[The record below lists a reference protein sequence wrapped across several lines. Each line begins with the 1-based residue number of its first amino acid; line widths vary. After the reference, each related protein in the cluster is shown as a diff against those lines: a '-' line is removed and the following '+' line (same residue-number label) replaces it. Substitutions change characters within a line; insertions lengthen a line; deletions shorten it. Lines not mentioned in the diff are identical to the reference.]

1 MYKASGFSL
10 PGPISDKT
18 PSRVPSIRSSVQRN
32 MKSRR
37 LALLF
42 CAILAVSSVSAQIE
56 ESEDDVIYKAEY
68 CRTTEVLKNRCQIE
82 KCNQED
88 TRYLVIGCPTFKCS
102 DKILGTRQDA
112 SKPYPHC
119 CPVPDCS

>member
-1 MYKASGFSL
+1 MMIHWYMAVDEIRAHSY
-10 PGPISDKT
+10 DRAT
-18 PSRVPSIRSSVQRN
+18 PLHTAEHARDRRDWNTLKIR
-32 MKSRR
+32 MW
-37 LALLF
+37 L
-42 CAILAVSSVSAQIE
+42 E